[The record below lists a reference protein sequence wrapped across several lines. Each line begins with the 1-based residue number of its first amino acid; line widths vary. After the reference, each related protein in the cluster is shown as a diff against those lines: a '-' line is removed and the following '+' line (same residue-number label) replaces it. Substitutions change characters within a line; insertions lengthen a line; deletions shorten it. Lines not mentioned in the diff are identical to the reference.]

1 MVVSK
6 TMILLGG
13 GGAAVLGLVGYLVY
27 RATAGSSRPVDR
39 RLAAIRGAD
48 VKGSAR
54 ESEAAV
60 RRKQVADSLK
70 ELENKA
76 KDKNNVPLETK
87 LVQAGLAISK
97 KTFITMSIVSAL
109 VLTLVA
115 YIFAGVFGAV
125 GAFLIG
131 GFGLPNW
138 VLSYRRKKRI
148 KNFLQEFPS
157 AVDVIIRGVKSGLPL
172 GACLQTVAAQAKE
185 PVRSEFQAIV
195 AATTVGLTIA
205 QAVDRLAERVPIS
218 DTNFFAIVIN
228 VQQQAGGNL
237 TEALGN
243 LSKVLRD
250 RVTLDLK
257 VKALSAEAKASA
269 WIIGLLPFVMGGL
282 IYMLQPAY
290 MSVLWTTGM
299 GKVLLAG
306 VGLWMSTGTLIM
318 RQMVN
323 FKQ

>member
-1 MVVSK
+1 MVISK
-6 TMILLGG
+6 SMILLGG
-13 GGAAVLGLVGYLVY
+13 GVGVVALVGFVIYSAV
-27 RATAGSSRPVDR
+27 AGPARPVDR
-39 RLAAIRGAD
+39 RLAVIRGGD
-48 VKGSAR
+48 GKGSSR
-54 ESEAAV
+54 ESDAAA
-60 RRKQVADSLK
+60 RRKQVTDSLK
-70 ELENKA
+70 EIENKA
-76 KDKNNVPLETK
+76 KDKSRVPLETK
-87 LVQAGLAISK
+87 LVQAGLAVSK
-97 KTFITMSIVSAL
+97 KTFIVASCFSAGF
-109 VLTLVA
+109 
-115 YIFAGVFGAV
+115 FALA
-125 GAFLIG
+125 AFIMAGSLAALGGLLIG
-131 GFGLPNW
+131 GFGFPNW

-148 KNFLQEFPS
+148 KDFLLEFPS
-157 AVDVIIRGVKSGLPL
+157 AVEVIIRGVKSGLPL
-172 GACLQTVAAQAKE
+172 GACLQTVAGQAKE

-195 AATTVGLTIA
+195 AATSLGLTIA

-257 VKALSAEAKASA
+257 VKALSSEAKSSA

-282 IYMLQPAY
+282 IYFMQPAY
-290 MSVLWTTGM
+290 MAVLWTTGT

-306 VGLWMSTGTLIM
+306 VAFWMSTGIFIM

-323 FKQ
+323 FKH

>member
-1 MVVSK
+1 MVISK
-6 TMILLGG
+6 SMILLGG
-13 GGAAVLGLVGYLVY
+13 GVAVVGVVGLVIYS
-27 RATAGSSRPVDR
+27 AFAGPARPVDR
-39 RLAAIRGAD
+39 RLAVVRGGD
-48 VKGSAR
+48 GKGSAR
-54 ESEAAV
+54 DSDAV
-60 RRKQVADSLK
+60 ARRKQVTDSLK
-70 ELENKA
+70 EIENKA
-76 KDKNNVPLETK
+76 KDKNRVPLETK
-87 LVQAGLAISK
+87 LVQAGLAVSK
-97 KTFITMSIVSAL
+97 QTFIVGSCFAAGFFAL
-109 VLTLVA
+109 AAIIL
-115 YIFAGVFGAV
+115 AGVPAALG
-125 GAFLIG
+125 GLLIG

-148 KNFLQEFPS
+148 KDFLLEFPS
-157 AVDVIIRGVKSGLPL
+157 AVEVIIRGVKSGLPL
-172 GACLQTVAAQAKE
+172 GACLQTVAGQAKE

-195 AATTVGLTIA
+195 AATSVGLTIA

-257 VKALSAEAKASA
+257 VKALSSEAKSSA

-282 IYMLQPAY
+282 IYFMQPAY
-290 MSVLWTTGM
+290 MSVLWTTGT
-299 GKVLLAG
+299 GKVLLFG
-306 VGLWMSTGTLIM
+306 VAFWMSIGVLVM

-323 FKQ
+323 FKH